1 MTPIHPFK
9 RSQSNFEKSERH
21 WGIEMG
27 LAWWMKKA
35 EISAD
40 QYFFFLPMPL
50 PPSPTVVNPQELE
63 AIERE
68 FTDGSVISTSTVGR
82 LLVLREQQKN
92 NIFSDLNLA
101 LTQCTTN
108 RMVIPTSEDLLP
120 DEILELA
127 QDFVKTLH
135 LLTNNG

>member
-1 MTPIHPFK
+1 
-9 RSQSNFEKSERH
+9 
-21 WGIEMG
+21 MG
-27 LAWWMKKA
+27 LAWWMKKV

-40 QYFFFLPMPL
+40 QYFFFLPMPS
-50 PPSPTVVNPQELE
+50 PPSPTLVNPQELE

>member
-1 MTPIHPFK
+1 MKPILPFK

-35 EISAD
+35 EISAE
-40 QYFFFLPMPL
+40 QYFFFLPMPS
-50 PPSPTVVNPQELE
+50 PPSPTWVNPQELE

-68 FTDGSVISTSTVGR
+68 FTDGSVISTSTVGQ
-82 LLVLREQQKN
+82 LLDLREQQKN

-108 RMVIPTSEDLLP
+108 RMLIPKSEDLLP
-120 DEILELA
+120 NEILDLA
-127 QDFVKTLH
+127 QDFVKTLQV
-135 LLTNNG
+135 LINNG